1 MQKHGR
7 CHPLLEKEI
16 SFSLFYFVYFILFFI
31 GYIIYLH
38 FRVIPLPSFSSSN
51 PLPSPALT
59 ASMRV
64 LTTHPLIPVSPP

>member
-38 FRVIPLPSFSSSN
+38 FRVIAVAGGGSF
-51 PLPSPALT
+51 
-59 ASMRV
+59 
-64 LTTHPLIPVSPP
+64 IPRIR